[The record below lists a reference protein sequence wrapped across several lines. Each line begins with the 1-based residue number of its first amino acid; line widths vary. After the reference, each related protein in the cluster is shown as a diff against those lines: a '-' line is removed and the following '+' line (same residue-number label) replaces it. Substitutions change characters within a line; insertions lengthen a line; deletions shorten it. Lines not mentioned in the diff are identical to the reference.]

1 MQAPRPPR
9 GLAAAGRKLWR
20 EVVAE
25 ATAEGLVL
33 TAVERYWLET
43 AAKLVDQAATLEAEL
58 VGAPKMVR
66 GSQGQEVINPL
77 ISELRQLRQAAD
89 RSLARLRIE
98 PDESSNAN
106 IRVISTSSTQ
116 ARRAAHTR
124 WRGAGA

>member
-33 TAVERYWLET
+33 TAVERHWLET

-89 RSLARLRIE
+89 RSLVRLRIE
-98 PDESSNAN
+98 PDESSNA
-106 IRVISTSSTQ
+106 IRVIGTSSTQ

>member
-33 TAVERYWLET
+33 TAVERHWLET
-43 AAKLVDQAATLEAEL
+43 AAKLVDVAATLEAEL

-89 RSLARLRIE
+89 RSLARLRVE

-106 IRVISTSSTQ
+106 IRVINTSSTQ

>member
-98 PDESSNAN
+98 PDESSNA
-106 IRVISTSSTQ
+106 IRVIGTSSTQ

>member
-1 MQAPRPPR
+1 
-9 GLAAAGRKLWR
+9 
-20 EVVAE
+20 
-25 ATAEGLVL
+25 
-33 TAVERYWLET
+33 LET